1 MRHLGKS
8 RRYHVVDVDSTDAQ
22 SDDSDTGISLPEV
35 RASEVEVPV
44 DDDGQLDESDIAQK
58 DDVEDLI

>member
-1 MRHLGKS
+1 
-8 RRYHVVDVDSTDAQ
+8 
-22 SDDSDTGISLPEV
+22 GISLPEV